1 MWVCFGLS
9 RRQDHGKRE
18 QVSLSETRSRSE
30 TLLSTI
36 RRFVSTSV
44 AVCEYMRCAGVRQ
57 A

>member
-30 TLLSTI
+30 SETLLSTI
-36 RRFVSTSV
+36 RRFVRLPALLFV
-44 AVCEYMRCAGVRQ
+44 NICDDAQ